1 VCSSSDCVNVDYSVV
16 IQLTYDLVND
26 SRDREDILLLS
37 IAANYD
43 VVGRLGFDLRL

>member
-1 VCSSSDCVNVDYSVV
+1 MYSSSDRVNVNCSVV

-37 IAANYD
+37 IAANHD
-43 VVGRLGFDLRL
+43 VVGRLGFNLRL